1 VKPGVAVFLRSAWA
15 LLVAVLA
22 TVLVTGTGILA
33 ALAVGPTAPAIHG
46 FYQVFARL
54 VLWGFGARV
63 RVAGLEGLEPGAR
76 YVIVS
81 NHQSHLDPLA
91 LVVAF
96 RAHPLRFVAKQ
107 ELARVP
113 IFGQALRAS
122 GTVFV
127 TRSDTRTDVGRI
139 ERAQAALLEAVS
151 VLFFAEGTR
160 SHTGELGPFKKGAA
174 VFGLKNG
181 LPLLPVGVSGSF
193 EILPRGFRALRRGT
207 IGVSVGRPIPTKGRD
222 VEERDALTA
231 ELRAAVVAEIE
242 RARQLV
248 G

>member
-1 VKPGVAVFLRSAWA
+1 MTVFLRSAWA
-15 LLVAVLA
+15 LLVTVLA
-22 TVLVTGTGILA
+22 TVLVTGTGILV
-33 ALAVGPTAPAIHG
+33 ALFTGPTAPAIHG
-46 FYQVFARL
+46 FYQAFARV

-63 RVAGLEGLEPGAR
+63 RVAGLEQLEPGAR

-96 RAHPLRFVAKQ
+96 RAHPLRFVAKH

-139 ERAQAALLEAVS
+139 EEARPERLAHVS

-160 SHTGELGPFKKGAA
+160 SRTGELGPFKKGAA
-174 VFGLKNG
+174 VFGAKTG
-181 LPLLPVGVSGSF
+181 LPLLPVGVAGSS
-193 EILPRGFRALRRGT
+193 EILPRGFRVLRRGP
-207 IGVSVGRPIPTKGRD
+207 IGVSVGRPIPTRSRS

-231 ELRAAVVAEIE
+231 ELRAAVAAEIE
-242 RARQLV
+242 RARRLAA
-248 G
+248 